1 MPFSAFADKAHEP
14 RPAELAAVLGRSAA
28 RWSELVAHLE
38 ADFAPVT
45 REWVFSGAKW
55 GWSLRLKRKKRAI
68 VYLTP
73 GEKFFRAGF
82 ALGEKAVA
90 AVRNMGLPAET
101 LELIDEADRYAEG
114 RAVRLEVRTKAD
126 LEPVRIIAA
135 AKLAN

>member
-1 MPFSAFADKAHEP
+1 MSLSAFSDKDHEP
-14 RPAELAAVLGRSAA
+14 RPSERAAVLGRSAA
-28 RWSELVAHLE
+28 RWDELVAHLE

-45 REWVFSGAKW
+45 QEWVFAGARW

-73 GEKFFRAGF
+73 REKFFTAGF

-90 AVRNMGLPAET
+90 VARKSGLPKPV
-101 LELIDEADRYAEG
+101 LKLIDEADRYAEG

-126 LEPVRIIAA
+126 LAPVRVVAT
-135 AKLAN
+135 AKMST